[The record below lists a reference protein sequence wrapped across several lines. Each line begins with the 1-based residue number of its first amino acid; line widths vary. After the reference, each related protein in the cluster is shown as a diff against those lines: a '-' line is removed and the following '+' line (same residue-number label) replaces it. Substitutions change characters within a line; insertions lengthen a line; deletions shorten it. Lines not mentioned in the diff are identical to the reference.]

1 MTGNIFEIFNPG
13 DRHWREH
20 KDLEKVQL
28 VAGRRGGKGPI
39 SVDLDSG
46 TFELRGDGAEE
57 ELPPRRAPKP
67 SVGKAE
73 RERNKEQARKREA
86 DGQADS
92 DQD

>member
-28 VAGRRGGKGPI
+28 VAGRRGGKGPV

-46 TFELRGDGAEE
+46 TFELHGNGADE

-73 RERNKEQARKREA
+73 RERNKAEAKQREDEA
-86 DGQADS
+86 KGN
-92 DQD
+92 